1 MPSEVRNIVF
11 TGDELLEAIRQF
23 NAQADRKLPQGQF
36 VRCRPIA
43 GDTVSAVVEIDDAI
57 GGGTKQV
64 TLDHAYLV
72 ETLVNACLKVRI
84 PLPRRAR
91 KSVRVLDDRVA
102 LHLSLPHKDPSANP
116 KAGIKMPVPKH
127 QRERVW

>member
-1 MPSEVRNIVF
+1 MPSEIRNIVF
-11 TGDELLEAIRQF
+11 SGDELLEAIRQY
-23 NAQADRKLPQGQF
+23 NAQAREKLPQGQF
-36 VRCRPIA
+36 VRCQPTE
-43 GDTVSAVVEIDDAI
+43 GDVVGAIIEIDDPI

-72 ETLVNACLKVRI
+72 AVLISACMRVKI

-91 KSVRVLDDRVA
+91 KWLQSAGTGVA
-102 LHLSLPHKDPSANP
+102 LHLSLPHKNSSSNS
-116 KAGIKMPVPKH
+116 KAGAAMPVPKH